1 MTRLA
6 AGMATDSLLTC
17 GGTFGDYEV
26 VRRLGK
32 GGMGEVY
39 LVRDAKT
46 GGEFAVKV
54 MAERKHDARLRFA
67 REAET
72 AMKIRHPNL
81 ISVYEVGEDPET
93 RLCFI
98 TMEYVT
104 GGSVADRLAATGRL
118 SPREAVAVV
127 AQIASALEA
136 AHQAGVIHRDIK
148 PDNILFD
155 GAGRP
160 RLADLGIAKIVG
172 ESTTL
177 TSADMIVGTPAYMSP
192 EQMMDAHRADARS
205 DIYSLGVVFYEMLA
219 GRRPNAG
226 ASVVELLAKAI
237 KGEELPDVRTVAP
250 DVPAAIADVLSRM
263 CASQP
268 SARPASAR
276 EVVALLKEALA
287 GALRPPVV
295 RPRLARA
302 RRIRVRRLMSST
314 ATNLAA
320 AVAVGAVLFFL
331 MSIPAKTEERVRKAD
346 DPPRVKAVVSAPPKV
361 RPPSKVRPQPK
372 PMQPAKFVELVKSAH
387 SDKLAE
393 RVKSAQPAKPVEPSK
408 PVEKAPPPPSVVA
421 QPVGDHV
428 WDCRPDGFGVAVTG
442 VRPAAGRLTIPST
455 MTIDGETLEV
465 TAIGERAFLDCRE
478 IVSITVPESVTH
490 IGDEA
495 FAGCSGLR
503 SVVFRG
509 DAPEAGRNVFKRTRI
524 DLLVRVAADGTGW
537 NGLATTDLPERWP
550 MGAATARAI
559 YHFKDGDA
567 RLEESPQYC
576 EIDISSGPDASHYDV
591 SWHRRAPAKGWS
603 NKYRTDRIVLRRVA
617 PAGEAQAG
625 EFYIGI
631 FEVTREQVENVMGD
645 SDIPWTTDRFIE
657 HLATRA
663 GLETLG
669 VASAAQLKR
678 AGCAP
683 MKRDSYRLVADV
695 LGREM

>member
-1 MTRLA
+1 MA
-6 AGMATDSLLTC
+6 ADSLLAC

-54 MAERKHDARLRFA
+54 MAERNHEARVRFA

-93 RLCFI
+93 RLCYL

-104 GGSVADRLAATGRL
+104 GGSVADRLASTGRL
-118 SPREAVAVV
+118 SLREAVAVV

-136 AHQAGVIHRDIK
+136 AHRAGVIHRDIK

-160 RLADLGIAKIVG
+160 RLADLGIAKVGG

-177 TSADMIVGTPAYMSP
+177 TSTDMIVGTPAYMSP

-219 GRRPNAG
+219 GRRPNAD
-226 ASVVELLAKAI
+226 ASVVELLARAI

-263 CASQP
+263 CAVQP

-287 GALRPPVV
+287 DTSRSPVV
-295 RPRLARA
+295 RSRLARA
-302 RRIRVRRLMSST
+302 RRIRVRRLTSSM
-314 ATNLAA
+314 ATTLAA

-331 MSIPAKTEERVRKAD
+331 MSIPVEMEETARGAD
-346 DPPRVKAVVSAPPKV
+346 NLPQAKAVVSSPPKV
-361 RPPSKVRPQPK
+361 RPPSNTRQQPKQPK
-372 PMQPAKFVELVKSAH
+372 PMQL
-387 SDKLAE
+387 
-393 RVKSAQPAKPVEPSK
+393 AKPVEPPK
-408 PVEKAPPPPSVVA
+408 PVEPAEKAPPPPSVVA
-421 QPVGDHV
+421 QSVGDHV
-428 WDCRPDGFGVAVTG
+428 WDCRPDGFGVAITG
-442 VRPAAGRLTIPST
+442 VRPAAGRLTIPRT

-478 IVSITVPESVTH
+478 IVSITVPESVTTL
-490 IGDEA
+490 GDEA

-617 PAGEAQAG
+617 APAGEAQAG

-631 FEVTREQVENVMGD
+631 FEVTREQEENVLGD

-657 HLATRA
+657 RLRTRA

-683 MKRDSYRLVADV
+683 MKKGSCRLVADV

>member
-6 AGMATDSLLTC
+6 SGMAADSLLAC

-54 MAERKHDARLRFA
+54 MAERNHDARVRFA

-93 RLCFI
+93 RLCYL

-104 GGSVADRLAATGRL
+104 GGSVADRLASTGRL
-118 SPREAVAVV
+118 SLREAVAVV

-136 AHQAGVIHRDIK
+136 AHRAGVIHRDIK

-160 RLADLGIAKIVG
+160 RLADLGIAKVVG
-172 ESTTL
+172 ESTTQ
-177 TSADMIVGTPAYMSP
+177 TSTDMIVGTPAYMSP

-219 GRRPNAG
+219 GRRPNAD
-226 ASVVELLAKAI
+226 ASVVELLARAI

-263 CASQP
+263 CAAQP

-287 GALRPPVV
+287 DASRPPAV
-295 RPRLARA
+295 RPCPAPAPRLRG
-302 RRIRVRRLMSST
+302 RRLTSSM
-314 ATNLAA
+314 ATTLAA

-331 MSIPAKTEERVRKAD
+331 MSIPVEMEEAARGAD
-346 DPPRVKAVVSAPPKV
+346 NLPQAKAVVSSRTNVRPSPKV
-361 RPPSKVRPQPK
+361 RSPSKPPKQPK
-372 PMQPAKFVELVKSAH
+372 PTEQP
-387 SDKLAE
+387 
-393 RVKSAQPAKPVEPSK
+393 KPVEPA
-408 PVEKAPPPPSVVA
+408 EKAPPPSVVA
-421 QPVGDHV
+421 QSVGDHV
-428 WDCRPDGFGVAVTG
+428 WDCRPDGFGVAITG

-478 IVSITVPESVTH
+478 IVSITVPGSVTTLS
-490 IGDEA
+490 DEA

-591 SWHRRAPAKGWS
+591 SWHQRAPAKGWS
-603 NKYRTDRIVLRRVA
+603 NKYRTDRIVLRRVAA

-631 FEVTREQVENVMGD
+631 FEVTREQVENVLGD
-645 SDIPWTTDRFIE
+645 LEADWTTDRFIE

-683 MKRDSYRLVADV
+683 MKRGSYRLVADV